1 MEIVW
6 RRLAPQEIDHEQVW
20 VAVAATGLTLLAL
33 TSTHVLEIQLPL
45 CPFKI
50 ITGLPC
56 PTCGLTRAVM
66 AMTRLD
72 FAAAFAFNPLGVAAA
87 IGVGLYL
94 VYAAIVLM
102 ARLPRLRPRL
112 TRRDMEVG
120 RIAVLVL
127 LAANWAWLIA
137 AGR

>member
-72 FAAAFAFNPLGVAAA
+72 FAAAFAFNPLGFAAA
-87 IGVGLYL
+87 IGIGLYL
-94 VYAAIVLM
+94 LYAAIVLT
-102 ARLPRLRPRL
+102 ARLPRFRPRL
-112 TRRDMEVG
+112 TRRDMNVG
-120 RIAVLVL
+120 RIAVLAL